1 MVYVC
6 MEYVCGMQCVGWY
19 VYVCYMCILW
29 CLDVVL
35 VCVCVLYMCMI
46 YVGYVLHVYDFVC
59 RYGCGT

>member
-35 VCVCVLYMCMI
+35 VCVCVVY
-46 YVGYVLHVYDFVC
+46 VYDICGVC
-59 RYGCGT
+59 VTCV